1 MQKFRYL
8 VASALSALL
17 IVGCEPN
24 ISPDVDQANH
34 ANQVSNTVT
43 GTIVSMRQVKVTGD
57 ANNKV
62 GALAGAVAGGAG
74 GSAIGGGDR
83 MHIIGAVGGAVL
95 GGLIGNA
102 AQAKL
107 SNQTG
112 YEYIV
117 KLKSGNLMTVTQGSS
132 SAGLYVGQKVYVIM
146 GPHARII
153 PMT

>member
-24 ISPDVDQANH
+24 ISPDVDQSSH
-34 ANQVSNTVT
+34 ANQVSNTVS
-43 GTIVSMRQVKVTGD
+43 GTIVSMRQVKVTGND
-57 ANNKV
+57 NKV

-102 AQAKL
+102 AQSKL

-132 SAGLYVGQKVYVIM
+132 SAGLYVGQKVYVVM
-146 GPHARII
+146 GPHARVI